1 MFQRSNRMYARSS
14 NRVNHDQEVGEVIR
28 KHNRRAAKAA
38 FAIALG
44 VAIVLGG
51 AAAAPAAPE
60 KQQATPII
68 IGTKNFPEQY
78 VLGQLYKQA
87 LEAKGFKVQYKEN
100 LGSTELI
107 DASLRSGRVTLYP
120 EYTGIMLSVT
130 FKRKTLPASAL
141 GTYRAAKGLYEK
153 RGQTLLKATPFQDR
167 DGIAVLRTTA
177 SKYGLKT
184 VGDLRKVPDLTLAAF
199 PEFETRVAA
208 AARKPLRRQERGVH
222 AAGRDQLLHAAE
234 SGEDRGGGHLHDRPA
249 ADLDEVRGAEGAAQ
263 HVRLPAGR
271 ARCSRRSS
279 SARTATKLTG
289 TLNRVNSLLTLRA
302 MIAMNKAVALD
313 KKSAA
318 SVAKSF
324 LKANGLS

>member
-1 MFQRSNRMYARSS
+1 M
-14 NRVNHDQEVGEVIR
+14 IR

-51 AAAAPAAPE
+51 SAAAPAAVDRSE
-60 KQQATPII
+60 ATPII

-100 LGSTELI
+100 IGSTELI

-130 FKRKTLPASAL
+130 FKQKTLPKSAL
-141 GTYRAAKGLYEK
+141 GTYLAAKALYEK

-177 SKYGLKT
+177 TKYGLKT

-199 PEFETRVAA
+199 PEFETRWLPQLASRYGV
-208 AARKPLRRQERGVH
+208 RNVEFTPLAGISAYTLLSQGKVE
-222 AAGRDQLLHAAE
+222 AAGIFTTDPQLI
-234 SGEDRGGGHLHDRPA
+234 S
-249 ADLDEVRGAEGAAQ
+249 
-263 HVRLPAGR
+263 
-271 ARCSRRSS
+271 
-279 SARTATKLTG
+279 TKYVVL
-289 TLNRVNSLLTLRA
+289 
-302 MIAMNKAVALD
+302 
-313 KKSAA
+313 
-318 SVAKSF
+318 
-324 LKANGLS
+324 